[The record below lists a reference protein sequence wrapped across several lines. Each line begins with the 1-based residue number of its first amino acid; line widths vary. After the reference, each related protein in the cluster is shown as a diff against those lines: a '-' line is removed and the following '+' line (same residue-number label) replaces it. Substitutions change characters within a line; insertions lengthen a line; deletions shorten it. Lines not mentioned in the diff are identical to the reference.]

1 MIEYQQRINKKYPDE
16 DLLIISC
23 STTKN
28 LVKIKCNSCGK
39 IYSFARLSSVFKK
52 SKKYVCQECGRR
64 KKIRIRFEQSL
75 KDKFRNEHI
84 EILEFTTTQHPITY
98 KCLKCGHQ
106 YQYKIADSVKKKKH
120 LCDICYKEEDP
131 YSIEIKERFRTFI
144 KKSSKW
150 ELVQNDFSTTDNV
163 ECKCLECGKI
173 NSKSIYDYM
182 KNIGC
187 TCGRWNTK
195 EKLLNAFGSEYK
207 LLSDCTTNDTRVSV
221 QHSCGYVY
229 TLVPH
234 RFLAGYARCPRCSKK
249 HSAGENSIKH
259 WLTEN
264 NIDFVMEKPVKIK
277 NHLLRFDF
285 YLPYY
290 DIFIEFQGKQHFEQ
304 VDCWGGKQGF
314 LQRQKYDNLKREFC
328 GNKLYEI
335 SYKDINNIPI
345 ILKSI
350 VQRLDENRTL

>member
-1 MIEYQQRINKKYPDE
+1 
-16 DLLIISC
+16 
-23 STTKN
+23 
-28 LVKIKCNSCGK
+28 
-39 IYSFARLSSVFKK
+39 
-52 SKKYVCQECGRR
+52 
-64 KKIRIRFEQSL
+64 
-75 KDKFRNEHI
+75 
-84 EILEFTTTQHPITY
+84 
-98 KCLKCGHQ
+98 
-106 YQYKIADSVKKKKH
+106 
-120 LCDICYKEEDP
+120 
-131 YSIEIKERFRTFI
+131 
-144 KKSSKW
+144 
-150 ELVQNDFSTTDNV
+150 
-163 ECKCLECGKI
+163 
-173 NSKSIYDYM
+173 M

-221 QHSCGYVY
+221 QHSCGYIY

-285 YLPYY
+285 YLPHY

-304 VDCWGGKQGF
+304 VDC
-314 LQRQKYDNLKREFC
+314 
-328 GNKLYEI
+328 
-335 SYKDINNIPI
+335 
-345 ILKSI
+345 
-350 VQRLDENRTL
+350 

>member
-144 KKSSKW
+144 KKSSK
-150 ELVQNDFSTTDNV
+150 
-163 ECKCLECGKI
+163 
-173 NSKSIYDYM
+173 
-182 KNIGC
+182 
-187 TCGRWNTK
+187 
-195 EKLLNAFGSEYK
+195 
-207 LLSDCTTNDTRVSV
+207 
-221 QHSCGYVY
+221 
-229 TLVPH
+229 
-234 RFLAGYARCPRCSKK
+234 
-249 HSAGENSIKH
+249 
-259 WLTEN
+259 
-264 NIDFVMEKPVKIK
+264 
-277 NHLLRFDF
+277 
-285 YLPYY
+285 
-290 DIFIEFQGKQHFEQ
+290 
-304 VDCWGGKQGF
+304 
-314 LQRQKYDNLKREFC
+314 
-328 GNKLYEI
+328 
-335 SYKDINNIPI
+335 
-345 ILKSI
+345 
-350 VQRLDENRTL
+350 